1 MTKRHKAGRVKNLLF
16 WVVVGAL
23 AGLAAGL
30 PFGSDYAL
38 AGAGLGMAGGLGIHV
53 GLRR

>member
-1 MTKRHKAGRVKNLLF
+1 MLKGANVKDLFF
-16 WVVVGAL
+16 WVAAGAA

-30 PFGSDYAL
+30 PFGSDYML
-38 AGAGLGMAGGLGIHV
+38 AGAGLGMAGGLGIHF